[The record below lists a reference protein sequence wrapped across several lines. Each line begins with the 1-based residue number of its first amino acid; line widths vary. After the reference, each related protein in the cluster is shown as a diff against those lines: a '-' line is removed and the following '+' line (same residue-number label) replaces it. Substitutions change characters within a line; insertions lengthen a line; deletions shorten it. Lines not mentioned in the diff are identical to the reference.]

1 MDKFFRRS
9 MNKKGFTMVE
19 LIVVIAIIAILAA
32 MILPNLFASDVPT
45 KGKGYAKSYYFAA
58 QEFFSRQKIAENPD
72 ATPFGSDT
80 ELYFYTTVDGF
91 GNATESGVLPAGSGT
106 PSSMTSAT
114 TVQGGSGT
122 DEYKKFVSDF
132 EFYMKNNLEECD
144 YEGVYYLVVDNNYRV
159 QAAYWSEANIG
170 ELTANA
176 SDLRF
181 SDDNVVGGYWCCAF
195 PAELSTVA
203 GVSDRAMFKYTY

>member
-1 MDKFFRRS
+1 
-9 MNKKGFTMVE
+9 
-19 LIVVIAIIAILAA
+19 
-32 MILPNLFASDVPT
+32 
-45 KGKGYAKSYYFAA
+45 
-58 QEFFSRQKIAENPD
+58 
-72 ATPFGSDT
+72 
-80 ELYFYTTVDGF
+80 
-91 GNATESGVLPAGSGT
+91 
-106 PSSMTSAT
+106 MTSAT

-132 EFYMKNNLEECD
+132 ESYMKNNLEECD